1 MKRSGGNVETP
12 ISKRMK
18 TNKSENYWWEE
29 QLEDTSVKKWSTL
42 EHHGVLFP
50 PEYTPHQIPLHYDG
64 QPVELT
70 PEQEEVST
78 WWSQVIGT
86 DWETKPILR
95 SNFQT
100 KFLEL
105 FDANSV
111 VKDLSRCDFSKITE
125 HMASQRE
132 IRKARPNEEKKAE
145 REAKLKQ
152 DEAMGYAIVDGM
164 REKMSNYTVEPPG
177 LFRGRGEHPK
187 AGYLKTR
194 LSPEDVTMNVGKG
207 NIVPK
212 CPIPGHSWKNVVHN
226 DTVTWLA
233 YFKDPHLNFSNVK
246 YVYLSASSKFKGL
259 NDKIKYEKARTLKSL
274 IEGIRQD
281 YTERIQGD
289 DRLERQLGTALY
301 LIDCLA
307 LRVGNEKSEDEAD
320 TVGCCS
326 LRAEHIS
333 FPEANT
339 ITLDFLGKDS
349 MRYFNTVKVSPAVFK
364 SLKQSYQGK
373 APTDELF
380 ELISTNSLNDYLKSF
395 MPKLSAKVFR
405 TFNASVT
412 LQQELSKCRGNPSV
426 DEKVQFYTDANREV
440 AILCNH
446 QKSTPK
452 NFGEQMEK
460 LQDKLKDKL
469 EKLAIL
475 EDNLARFKRDPAYMP
490 RAEDKLPTNE
500 ESTRKAISR
509 QKATVKNMEIKLKM
523 KDDNKT
529 VALGTSKI
537 NYMDPRITVTWCKRN
552 EVPIEKVFP
561 KTLRAK
567 FIWAMYA
574 EPEWEF

>member
-1 MKRSGGNVETP
+1 MKRSGGDIEGPGT
-12 ISKRMK
+12 KRAK
-18 TNKSENYWWEE
+18 TEKSENWWDEKH
-29 QLEDTSVKKWSTL
+29 EDNSLKKWSTL

-50 PEYTPHQIPLHYDG
+50 PEYAPHNVPLYYDS
-64 QPVELT
+64 QPVALT
-70 PEQEEVST
+70 PEQEEIAT

-95 SNFQT
+95 NNFQI

-105 FDANSV
+105 FEKNSV
-111 VKDLSRCDFSKITE
+111 VKDLSRCDFSRIAE
-125 HMASQRE
+125 HMAAQRE
-132 IRKARPNEEKKAE
+132 QRKLRPNEEKKAE
-145 REAKLKQ
+145 REAKAKQ
-152 DEAMGYAIVDGM
+152 DEAMGYAIVDGV

-194 LSPEDVTMNVGKG
+194 LNAEDVTINVGKS
-207 NIVPK
+207 NLVPK
-212 CPIPGHSWKNVVHN
+212 CSIPGHSWKNVVHN

-233 YFKDPHLNFSNVK
+233 YFKDPNLTFSNVK

-259 NDKIKYEKARTLKSL
+259 NDKLKYEKARTLKSL
-274 IEGIRQD
+274 INGIRED
-281 YTERIQGD
+281 YTAKVRGEDNI
-289 DRLERQLGTALY
+289 ERQLGTALY
-301 LIDCLA
+301 LIDVLA

-326 LRAEHIS
+326 LRIEHIS
-333 FPEANT
+333 LEEPNLV
-339 ITLDFLGKDS
+339 TLDFLGKDS
-349 MRYFNTVKVSPAVFK
+349 MRYNNTVKVTPDIFR
-364 SLKQSYQGK
+364 SLKTCIQGK
-373 APTDELF
+373 AASDELF
-380 ELISTNSLNDYLKSF
+380 DLISTNSLNDYLKSF

-412 LQQELSKCRGNPSV
+412 LQHELSRFHGNPSV

-452 NFGEQMEK
+452 NFNEQMDK
-460 LQDKLKDKL
+460 LQDKLKEKL

-475 EDNLARFKRDPAYMP
+475 EDTLARYKKNPAYVP
-490 RAEDKLPTNE
+490 RAEDKLPTSE
-500 ESTRKAISR
+500 ESTRKSISR
-509 QKATVKNMEIKLKM
+509 QKTTIKNMEIKLKM

-529 VALGTSKI
+529 IALGTSKI

-574 EPEWEF
+574 EPDWEF